1 MFQLLPP
8 IGVCVMEG
16 GSEPRKG
23 GMIQMF
29 SIKTNK
35 MAYRGLV
42 FVMLFGMVAG
52 CARTRPAPK
61 PPGAKE
67 LYTVY
72 PPDVLRIDIS
82 PDAAMSTAVTV
93 RPDGRISL
101 PIVGDVEVEGL
112 TPAEIDQKL
121 TEAFTPFIRPSVDV
135 TVTVTGFNSKR
146 YYVIG
151 EVARQGDFPLTGEIS
166 AWEAV
171 AIAGGYTRRAAPK
184 SARVVRGDPDEPQMY
199 PVDLLRVA
207 LKGEIARDVILHESD
222 VVYVPPGVSAKIG
235 YFIDN
240 LLFPIS
246 SILGAGRQAAAIY
259 YIGGQ

>member
-1 MFQLLPP
+1 
-8 IGVCVMEG
+8 
-16 GSEPRKG
+16 
-23 GMIQMF
+23 MF

-35 MAYRGLV
+35 LAYRGLV
-42 FVMLFGMVAG
+42 FVILLGVVTG
-52 CARTRPAPK
+52 CARTRPAIE
-61 PPGAKE
+61 PPRAKE

-82 PDAAMSTAVTV
+82 PDTAMSTTVTV

-101 PIVGDVEVEGL
+101 PILGDVEVEGL
-112 TPAEIDQKL
+112 TPAAIDAKL
-121 TEAFTPFIRPSVDV
+121 TEAFTPFIRSVDV

-151 EVARQGDFPLTGEIS
+151 EVPRQGNFPLTGEIT

-171 AIAGGYTRRAAPK
+171 AIAGGYTRRAAPN
-184 SARVVRGDPDEPQMY
+184 STRVVRGDEDEPQVF
-199 PVDLLRVA
+199 PVA
-207 LKGEIARDVILHESD
+207 LARIAIKGETASDVILQEND
-222 VVYVPPGVSAKIG
+222 VVFVPPGVSAKIG
-235 YFIDN
+235 YFMDN

-259 YIGGQ
+259 YVGGQ